1 MSNRYFRLAMALLL
15 AVGLLMGSAAVAAEK
30 GKTEP
35 QTIQG
40 KVEQGDKGITMIKM
54 DDGQAF
60 TILGQNMTAMVGKT
74 VKVTGTISK
83 GKAARSIL
91 VTQFEEVQE

>member
-1 MSNRYFRLAMALLL
+1 MNNKHFRLAMALLL

-30 GKTEP
+30 AKMGP

-40 KVEQGDKGITMIKM
+40 KVEQGDKGITMIKT

-60 TILGQNMTAMVGKT
+60 TILGQNMAAMIGKT
-74 VKVTGTISK
+74 VKVTGTVSK
-83 GKAARSIL
+83 GKATRSIM
-91 VTQFEEVQE
+91 VTSFEEIQE